1 MNKKDIKTNFKRAS
15 SAVKYGTLGALGGTL
30 ATAIIIP
37 IMGLAAHGIKYF
49 GDEDLD
55 GYSLKNRFETAYC
68 FDTPEKNKYYY
79 STPIEY
85 GYALDYDTTREYYLA
100 SPYATYG
107 AMALGGLTGAI
118 ALGGAGVVLAKRR
131 ENER

>member
-68 FDTPEKNKYYY
+68 FDTPKAHKYYY
-79 STPIEY
+79 SVPTNGGAGADFKLQKY
-85 GYALDYDTTREYYLA
+85 MA
-100 SPYATYG
+100 SPYLTYG
-107 AMALGGLTGAI
+107 TMALGGIAGAI
-118 ALGGAGVVLAKRR
+118 ALGGAGVVLAKSR

>member
-1 MNKKDIKTNFKRAS
+1 MNKKDIKKNFKRAS

-37 IMGLAAHGIKYF
+37 IMGLAAHGVKYL
-49 GDEDLD
+49 GDEKLEN
-55 GYSLKNRFETAYC
+55 YSLKNRFETAYH
-68 FDTPEKNKYYY
+68 FDTPSEHKYYY
-79 STPIEY
+79 STPVISGYEAEGAREY
-85 GYALDYDTTREYYLA
+85 EYYLA

-107 AMALGGLTGAI
+107 AMALGGIAGAI
-118 ALGGAGVVLAKRR
+118 AMGGAGIVLAKRR